1 MECRK
6 RECFVGFFFYLTCW
20 IFFLEVVFDSGNE
33 LLESSPMDSSFL
45 VMTEDPDRKREEQWA
60 KASKVRPSWA
70 WTKWL
75 SRSNEHDG
83 SLDHFFHH
91 RYFSV
96 VFL

>member
-1 MECRK
+1 
-6 RECFVGFFFYLTCW
+6 
-20 IFFLEVVFDSGNE
+20 
-33 LLESSPMDSSFL
+33 MDSSFL

-91 RYFSV
+91 RYLARAKAVNLSWIAEMKI
-96 VFL
+96 L